1 MIFAGIYPKL
11 GELHILQTNVLTIFV
26 IVFTYFDTDITK
38 EDYNQKFCI
47 EIQYRKVDIIIF
59 AKVRVL
65 TVTNIP
71 SLFGKRNVIPGKS
84 SVVIS
89 ILNGLHTLQHYLFS
103 LGLEC
108 RFFIGLIAPRHFRP
122 NLYVRHANFNVRQ
135 YGGIIIQYL

>member
-1 MIFAGIYPKL
+1 M
-11 GELHILQTNVLTIFV
+11 
-26 IVFTYFDTDITK
+26 IVFTYFDTDISK

-59 AKVRVL
+59 AKVRIL

-71 SLFGKRNVIPGKS
+71 SLFGKRDVIPGKI

-108 RFFIGLIAPRHFRP
+108 RFFIGLIAPRDCRP
-122 NLYVRHANFNVRQ
+122 NLYVRQANFNVRQ